1 MMADAE
7 KLTGM
12 RTPFEVLAGA
22 TLTLRIELQ
31 IDGQETAVGCASSI
45 SKEFLESLR
54 RQGRIARR
62 ILNIA
67 MLERGVFYGR
77 PSAKRGKKRQPHIL
91 VPPRLLAHLRRWRRM
106 GQKNLIEF
114 NGAPIRSIDKAFAA
128 NVDAAGLGAEVV
140 IHTLRHTA
148 ITWLAIEG
156 VDVYEILRFGGITM
170 EVFENV
176 CAHHHPTI

>member
-54 RQGRIARR
+54 RQGGIPRR
-62 ILNIA
+62 ILDIA
-67 MLERGVFYGR
+67 MAEIRLDRARIVTIVGE
-77 PSAKRGKKRQPHIL
+77 L
-91 VPPRLLAHLRRWRRM
+91 V
-106 GQKNLIEF
+106 
-114 NGAPIRSIDKAFAA
+114 
-128 NVDAAGLGAEVV
+128 AAGVPQHV
-140 IHTLRHTA
+140 
-148 ITWLAIEG
+148 G
-156 VDVYEILRFGGITM
+156 VRLDAQVGHDG
-170 EVFENV
+170 
-176 CAHHHPTI
+176 